1 MGSYVGIIYME
12 LGLMIDFFWN
22 FTPTQ
27 KDWDF
32 INIWFWRVKG

>member
-1 MGSYVGIIYME
+1 ME

-22 FTPTQ
+22 FTPPTQ